1 MTVPGA
7 SGNIPERDWGLS
19 GFDGDQDVPAADYA
33 AGLSRLPYIS
43 AALRRRAR
51 VWIITALIG
60 LLLGA
65 AFSVLKP
72 APFQATTSVLLTH
85 PLGDDPVEAMQ
96 TDVALAD
103 SRAVAGLVVSRLG
116 LTENVTT
123 FLGSYTVV
131 SLTDRILQITVK
143 APTAADAVRRAE
155 SVAFQFLAFRAG
167 QLRAQQEQVA
177 ADLRAKIAK
186 DQQHVTQLETRI
198 TSLQATGGDVTAL
211 QAKLEQA
218 KNTLTGL
225 QKAAIDYNDSA
236 PLATSTIITG
246 SKVLDPASPIAH
258 SRFKTPVLYAVAG
271 MIGGL
276 LVGLVI
282 VVIMALVS
290 DRLRRRD
297 DVARALGAP
306 VGLSVGRLR
315 AGGRLRH
322 RGLAAARGPDFQRVV
337 SYLQDAA
344 GTAPGAE
351 PAQGAEGP
359 ALAVIGVDNL
369 PVAGLAATAL
379 ALSCAREGRKVLL
392 ADLCP
397 GRPAA
402 RLLGAK
408 GPGVHEVAVDGVT
421 VTVVIPARDDIAPA
435 GPRPGDQREHA
446 DEALVSA
453 WDRADLLV
461 TVATLDPAVGG
472 QFLAGWAARAVP
484 VITTGESS
492 STRVNAVG
500 EMIRSAGVGLVPAVL
515 TGIDKTDE
523 SLGYGPDGAPGGTGR
538 SGPGS

>member
-19 GFDGDQDVPAADYA
+19 GFDGDQQVPAADFA
-33 AGLSRLPYIS
+33 AGLTRLPYLS

-51 VWIITALIG
+51 LWITTAVIG

-72 APFQATTSVLLTH
+72 APFQASTSVLLTH

-103 SRAVAGLVVSRLG
+103 SRAVAGLVVQRLG
-116 LTENVTT
+116 LTENATS
-123 FLGSYTVV
+123 FLSSYTVV
-131 SLTDRILQITVK
+131 PLTDRILQITVK
-143 APTAADAVRRAE
+143 APTSDDAVRRAE

-167 QLRAQQEQVA
+167 QLQTQQKQVA
-177 ADLRAKIAK
+177 ADLRAKIAG
-186 DQQHVTQLETRI
+186 DRQHIAQMQARI
-198 TSLQATGGDVTAL
+198 TELQAAGGDITAL
-211 QAKLEQA
+211 KAKFDQASS
-218 KNTLTGL
+218 TLTGL
-225 QKAAIDYNDSA
+225 EKAATDYNDSA
-236 PLATSTIITG
+236 PLATSAIIAG
-246 SKVLDPASPIAH
+246 SKVLDSASPIAH
-258 SRFKTPVLYAVAG
+258 SRFKRPVLYAVAG

-306 VGLSVGRLR
+306 VGLSVGPLR
-315 AGGRLRH
+315 AGGRLR
-322 RGLAAARGPDFQRVV
+322 RKGLAAAQSPDFQRVV
-337 SYLQDAA
+337 SYLQGTA
-344 GTAPGAE
+344 GTAPGGE
-351 PAQGAEGP
+351 EGAVSP
-359 ALAVIGVDNL
+359 ALAVIAVDND
-369 PVAGLAATAL
+369 PIAALAATAL
-379 ALSCAREGRKVLL
+379 AVSCAREGRKVLL

-402 RLLGAK
+402 RLLRARD
-408 GPGVHEVAVDGVT
+408 PGVHEVAVDGVT
-421 VTVVIPARDDIAPA
+421 LTVAIPARDDIAPA
-435 GPRPGDQREHA
+435 GPRLGDQREPA
-446 DEALVSA
+446 DEALASA

-472 QFLAGWAARAVP
+472 HFLAGWAAQAVP

-515 TGIDKTDE
+515 TGADRTDE
-523 SLGYGPDGAPGGTGR
+523 SLGYGPDETPGGAGR
-538 SGPGS
+538 GAAGS

>member
-33 AGLSRLPYIS
+33 AGLSRLPYLS
-43 AALRRRAR
+43 AALRRKAR
-51 VWIITALIG
+51 VWITAALIG

-72 APFQATTSVLLTH
+72 APYQASTSVILTH

-103 SRAVAGLVVSRLG
+103 SQAIAGLVVKRLG
-116 LTENVTT
+116 LTENVTS

-131 SLTDRILQITVK
+131 PLTDRILQITVK
-143 APTAADAVRRAE
+143 APTSGDAVRRAE

-167 QLRAQQEQVA
+167 QLRTQQEQVA
-177 ADLRAKIAK
+177 ADLRTKIAA
-186 DQQHVTQLETRI
+186 DRQHAAQLQARI
-198 TSLQATGGDVTAL
+198 TNLQAAGADVTAL
-211 QAKLEQA
+211 KAKLTQA
-218 KNTLTGL
+218 QNTLTGL
-225 QKAAIDYNDSA
+225 EKAAIDYNDSA
-236 PLATSTIITG
+236 PLATSTIISG
-246 SKVLDPASPIAH
+246 SKVLDSASPIPH
-258 SRFKTPVLYAVAG
+258 GRFKKPVEFAVAG
-271 MIGGL
+271 MVAGL
-276 LVGLVI
+276 LVGVVI

-315 AGGRLRH
+315 AAGRLRR

-337 SYLQDAA
+337 SYLQGAA
-344 GTAPGAE
+344 GTVPGGADDAE
-351 PAQGAEGP
+351 SP
-359 ALAVIGVDNL
+359 ALAVIGVDND
-369 PVAGLAATAL
+369 PVAALAATAL
-379 ALSCAREGRKVLL
+379 AVSCAREGRKVLL

-397 GRPAA
+397 GRPAG
-402 RLLGAK
+402 RLLGARK
-408 GPGVHEVAVDGVT
+408 PGVHEVAVDGVT
-421 VTVVIPARDDIAPA
+421 LTVAIPARNDIAPA
-435 GPRPGDQREHA
+435 GPRPGGQREHA
-446 DEALVSA
+446 DEAVTSA
-453 WDRADLLV
+453 WSRADLLV
-461 TVATLDPAVGG
+461 TVAALDPAVGG
-472 QFLAGWAARAVP
+472 QYLAGWAAQAVP

-515 TGIDKTDE
+515 TGVDRTDE
-523 SLGYGPDGAPGGTGR
+523 SLGYGPDGPPGGAGH
-538 SGPGS
+538 GAAGS

>member
-7 SGNIPERDWGLS
+7 SGNIPERDWGLA

-33 AGLSRLPYIS
+33 AGLSRLPYVS

-51 VWIITALIG
+51 VWITTALIG

-72 APFQATTSVLLTH
+72 APFQASTSVLLTH

-103 SRAVAGLVVSRLG
+103 SRAVASLAAKRLG
-116 LTENVTT
+116 LTDSVTT

-131 SLTDRILQITVK
+131 PLTDRILQITVK
-143 APTAADAVRRAE
+143 APTSADAVRRAE

-167 QLRAQQEQVA
+167 QLRTQQEQVA
-177 ADLRAKIAK
+177 TDLRAKIAA
-186 DQQHVTQLETRI
+186 DRQHVAALRARI
-198 TSLQATGGDVTAL
+198 ASLQAAGGDISALTAKVT
-211 QAKLEQA
+211 QAN
-218 KNTLTGL
+218 NTLTGL
-225 QKAAIDYNDSA
+225 EKAATDYNDSA
-236 PLATSTIITG
+236 PLATSAIIAG
-246 SKVLDPASPIAH
+246 SKVLDSASPIAH
-258 SRFKTPVLYAVAG
+258 SRFKRPVTFAVAG
-271 MIGGL
+271 MVGGL

-306 VGLSVGRLR
+306 VGLSVGPLR
-315 AGGRLRH
+315 PGGRLRR
-322 RGLAAARGPDFQRVV
+322 RGLAAARGQDFQRVV
-337 SYLQDAA
+337 SYLQEAA
-344 GTAPGAE
+344 GTAPDGGEGAVS
-351 PAQGAEGP
+351 P
-359 ALAVIGVDNL
+359 ALAVIGVDND
-369 PVAGLAATAL
+369 PVAALAATAL
-379 ALSCAREGRKVLL
+379 AVSCARDGRKVLL

-402 RLLGAK
+402 RLLGVK
-408 GPGVHEVAVDGVT
+408 HPGVHEVTIDGVT
-421 VTVVIPARDDIAPA
+421 LTVAIPARDDIAPA

-446 DEALVSA
+446 DEALASA
-453 WDRADLLV
+453 WSRADLLV

-472 QFLAGWAARAVP
+472 QYLAGWAAQAVP

-500 EMIRSAGVGLVPAVL
+500 EMIRSAGVALVPAVL
-515 TGIDKTDE
+515 TGADRTDE
-523 SLGYGPDGAPGGTGR
+523 SLGYGPDGTPGGAGR
-538 SGPGS
+538 GAAGS

>member
-19 GFDGDQDVPAADYA
+19 GFDGDHAVPAADFA
-33 AGLSRLPYIS
+33 AGLTRLPYLS

-51 VWIITALIG
+51 LWITTAVIG

-72 APFQATTSVLLTH
+72 APFQASTSVLLTH

-96 TDVALAD
+96 TDVALAG
-103 SRAVAGLVVSRLG
+103 SRAVADLAVHRLG
-116 LTENVTT
+116 LTENATS

-131 SLTDRILQITVK
+131 PLTDQILQITVK
-143 APTAADAVRRAE
+143 APTAGDAVRRAE

-167 QLRAQQEQVA
+167 QLQTQQEQVA
-177 ADLRAKIAK
+177 ADLRAKIAG
-186 DQQHVTQLETRI
+186 DRQHIAQLQARI
-198 TSLQATGGDVTAL
+198 TNLQAAGGDVTAL
-211 QAKLEQA
+211 KAKLNQA
-218 KNTLTGL
+218 SNTLTGL
-225 QKAAIDYNDSA
+225 EKAATDYNDSA
-236 PLATSTIITG
+236 PLATSAIIAG
-246 SKVLDPASPIAH
+246 SKVLDSASPIAH
-258 SRFKTPVLYAVAG
+258 SRFKGPVLYAVAG

-276 LVGLVI
+276 LVGLAI

-306 VGLSVGRLR
+306 VGLSVGPLR
-315 AGGRLRH
+315 AGGRLR
-322 RGLAAARGPDFQRVV
+322 RKGLASAQSPDFQRVV
-337 SYLQDAA
+337 SYLQGAA
-344 GTAPGAE
+344 GTAPGGE
-351 PAQGAEGP
+351 EGAVSP
-359 ALAVIGVDNL
+359 ALAVIGVDND
-369 PVAGLAATAL
+369 PVAALAATAL

-402 RLLGAK
+402 RLLGARD
-408 GPGVHEVAVDGVT
+408 PGVHEVAVDGVT
-421 VTVVIPARDDIAPA
+421 LTVVIPARDDVAPA

-446 DEALVSA
+446 DEALASA

-461 TVATLDPAVGG
+461 TVATLDPAVGAH
-472 QFLAGWAARAVP
+472 FLAGWAAQAVP

-492 STRVNAVG
+492 STRVYAVG
-500 EMIRSAGVGLVPAVL
+500 EMIRSAGVALIPAVL
-515 TGIDKTDE
+515 TGADRTDE
-523 SLGYGPDGAPGGTGR
+523 SLGYGPDGTPGGAGR
-538 SGPGS
+538 GAAGP